1 MDKKAIAKAWHDF
14 AKDDLA
20 AAKHLLGLHPLK
32 LEIICYHCQQ
42 AAEKVLKGFLISR
55 DIEPPKTHDLRLLRR
70 ICGQIDKI
78 FDEIEN
84 ACARLSSYGV
94 QARYPLELELIESDM
109 RQALDDADQVMVF
122 ISRRLQL

>member
-122 ISRRLQL
+122 ISRRL